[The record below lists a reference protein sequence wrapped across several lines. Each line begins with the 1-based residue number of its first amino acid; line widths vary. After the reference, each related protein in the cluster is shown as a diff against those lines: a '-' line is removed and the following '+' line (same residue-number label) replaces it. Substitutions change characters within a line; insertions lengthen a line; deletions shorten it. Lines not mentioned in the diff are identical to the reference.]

1 MIRNNLSTRPF
12 YNVGAVRSWL
22 AIVAVV
28 VLAATGFNIS
38 QVLRYSNSN
47 TELVTRA
54 ANDEERAAE
63 LRRNAQKLR
72 ASVDVAQVNE
82 VSVDAR
88 QANDLIDRRTFSW
101 TELFN
106 RFERTLPDDV
116 RITAVHPTVDKERR
130 IVLLVNVLARGVDDV
145 NQFME
150 NLDET
155 NAFFELR
162 SREEQTTEEGQIE
175 STLEMVYQP
184 RAASQPVDAQ
194 KPAEAG
200 TKRSAPAE
208 RTPGGGR

>member
-1 MIRNNLSTRPF
+1 VIRNNLSTRPF

-22 AIVAVV
+22 TIVAVV

-38 QVLRYSNSN
+38 QVLRYSNTN

-54 ANDEERAAE
+54 ANDEERATE

-162 SREEQTTEEGQIE
+162 SREEQTNEEGQIE

-184 RAASQPVDAQ
+184 RAASAAAGAQ
-194 KPAEAG
+194 KPAE
-200 TKRSAPAE
+200 TRTESAE
-208 RTPGGGR
+208 RAPGGAR